1 MTPRRLIRRL
11 SLKVR
16 LALAGT
22 VAAAVVLIVLT
33 IGINEVVKRALIADI
48 DSRLGQ
54 GTAAVSK
61 EISEP
66 PSEEN
71 AIEKLDADFREP
83 ILAWRFDSVSRPL
96 PVPDITPLP
105 PPLDVA
111 VGTSPGPHDINLG
124 STHFRVMTTR
134 IPDGGTIATG
144 VSLAT
149 VDSTL
154 TSLHHVEELVEPAIL
169 VLFLAGGYAVA
180 RSALQP
186 VERLR
191 STAERVGTEADAPRF
206 GPTRPLDEL
215 GLLASTFDHMLDRL
229 DLIRDRGDHLAAEAS
244 HGLRTPLGVIEA
256 ETSLALERPRDAA
269 YYQGTL
275 ERVGGEVAR
284 MRRVVDE
291 LLWLARTDNGA
302 TIPPS
307 VSVDIAS
314 SARDA
319 ALRLRALAR
328 ARMQDLEVEVPAKPA
343 FIRLPEGWVERLLDN
358 LVENACKYSPA
369 DAVIRV
375 RVTSIGRAAPGHG
388 GWILDV
394 VDTGPGIAEADRERV
409 MGRYERAAGAEPGS
423 GLGLAIVDTIV
434 RSSNGSWAIDAAD
447 GGGTRVTVAW
457 PDSGAPS

>member
-1 MTPRRLIRRL
+1 MTPRALVRRL

-22 VAAAVVLIVLT
+22 IAAAILLIILT
-33 IGINEVVKRALIADI
+33 VGINEVVKRALIADI
-48 DSRLGQ
+48 DSRLSQ
-54 GTAAVSK
+54 GTAAVFK
-61 EISEP
+61 EIAEP

-71 AIEKLDADFREP
+71 AIENLDADFREP
-83 ILAWRFDSVSRPL
+83 VLAWRFDSRSRPM
-96 PVPDITPLP
+96 PVPDVTPSP

-111 VGTSPGPHDINLG
+111 VGTSPGLHDIRLG
-124 STHFRVMTTR
+124 STHFRVMTTK
-134 IPDGGTIATG
+134 ISDGGTIATG

-206 GPTRPLDEL
+206 SPEPPLDEL
-215 GLLASTFDHMLDRL
+215 GLLARTFDHMLDRL
-229 DLIRDRGDHLAAEAS
+229 ELVRDRGDRLTAEAS

-256 ETSLALERPRDAA
+256 ETSLALEQPRDAV
-269 YYQGTL
+269 YYRETL
-275 ERVGGEVAR
+275 ERVGGEVGR

-291 LLWLARTDNGA
+291 LLWLARTDDGA
-302 TIPPS
+302 TIPLL
-307 VSVDIAS
+307 VEVDLT
-314 SARDA
+314 SATRDA
-319 ALRLRALAR
+319 VLRLQALAR
-328 ARMQDLEVEVPAKPA
+328 AKRQDLSAEAPSTPAV
-343 FIRLPEGWVERLLDN
+343 IRLPEGWIERLLDN
-358 LVENACKYSPA
+358 LVENACKYSPK
-369 DAVIRV
+369 DAIIRV
-375 RVTSIGRAAPGHG
+375 RVMPKGEAAPGHG
-388 GWILDV
+388 GWILHV

-409 MGRYERAAGAEPGS
+409 MGRYERAAHAEPGS

-447 GGGTRVTVAW
+447 GGGTRVTVVW